1 MPTLEIDKP
10 PLRRSQAPDLLLEQ
24 LITERMALLQ
34 NRSLAALQTLATSS
48 DARELLLKG
57 QKQVLSRL
65 KSQETAFLFPLLQ
78 KLQALQARLEQ
89 PPAATALLQAHLEGL
104 EALLKDNAARKMW
117 QRWRALGLGQ
127 R

>member
-1 MPTLEIDKP
+1 MPTLKVDKKTHSQ
-10 PLRRSQAPDLLLEQ
+10 LRTLARQHDLSMKQ
-24 LITERMALLQ
+24 LISALVALLQ

-78 KLQALQARLEQ
+78 KLQGLQARLEQ

-104 EALLKDNAARKMW
+104 EALLKDNAA
-117 QRWRALGLGQ
+117 ALAALIDP
-127 R
+127 